1 MTLSEAV
8 ASNVAPML
16 EQSLASHVVSAVV
29 PRLDRQLSGAVEGV
43 IDSIRQEMLDVR
55 KEIVQEQSGAVSILE
70 DEVANLREEVSTM
83 KAMLEKM
90 ERLLMASAAAA
101 ATTNAASPRMGHAPL
116 QSTSA
121 AATRQAPMR
130 HPPVASRANIFA
142 PPQHA
147 AASVPP
153 AAAAVIIQAA
163 PPLPP
168 IPRAMTPPARY
179 EELFT
184 DVMLP
189 SHEPE
194 FAALAQLIMSSPL
207 SRLEAIFPPAPEVP
221 SLTMP
226 VVLSLAY
233 RLSQLIANKDGP
245 VDDADKRH
253 LLWLRKAIA
262 ACDGKVKFSS
272 ILQTVS
278 LHSSSTDSSMLG
290 QQSPEIVALV
300 PRILQNVVDN
310 LVVRGRRL
318 MAMNDQSGAGEVR
331 LVTQYAHARLTL
343 FLQAGAGG
351 PGVETFRR

>member
-1 MTLSEAV
+1 MSVELSRHLTHPDLILTLSEAV
-8 ASNVAPML
+8 ASTVAPML
-16 EQSLASHVVSAVV
+16 EQSLASQVVSAVV

-43 IDSIRQEMLDVR
+43 IDSIRHEMLDVR

-70 DEVANLREEVSTM
+70 DEVAHLREEVSTM

-121 AATRQAPMR
+121 AASSSRQQAPLR
-130 HPPVASRANIFA
+130 HPPAAASQPNIFA

-147 AASVPP
+147 APT
-153 AAAAVIIQAA
+153 AAVIIQAA
-163 PPLPP
+163 PLPP

-262 ACDGKVKFSS
+262 ACDGKVGFS
-272 ILQTVS
+272 
-278 LHSSSTDSSMLG
+278 
-290 QQSPEIVALV
+290 A
-300 PRILQNVVDN
+300 
-310 LVVRGRRL
+310 
-318 MAMNDQSGAGEVR
+318 
-331 LVTQYAHARLTL
+331 
-343 FLQAGAGG
+343 
-351 PGVETFRR
+351 

>member
-1 MTLSEAV
+1 MSVELSRHLTHPDLILTLSEAV

-16 EQSLASHVVSAVV
+16 EQSLASHVVSAVA

-70 DEVANLREEVSTM
+70 DEVAHLREEVSTM

-116 QSTSA
+116 HPTSA
-121 AATRQAPMR
+121 SAASRQQAPMR
-130 HPPVASRANIFA
+130 HPPAAASQPNIFA

-147 AASVPP
+147 AAPVTP
-153 AAAAVIIQAA
+153 AAAVIIQAA
-163 PPLPP
+163 PLPP

-262 ACDGKVKFSS
+262 ACDGKVSFPLYERFLPLKRSGTDAPRCS
-272 ILQTVS
+272 ISNPPRL
-278 LHSSSTDSSMLG
+278 
-290 QQSPEIVALV
+290 SPSCLASC
-300 PRILQNVVDN
+300 R
-310 LVVRGRRL
+310 
-318 MAMNDQSGAGEVR
+318 
-331 LVTQYAHARLTL
+331 T
-343 FLQAGAGG
+343 
-351 PGVETFRR
+351 